1 MKTVVMFSSLLLP
14 PSQTFIKAQAEELQ
28 QFTPYYIGCRRVEG
42 LALPA
47 DRTQVINPGNLIGVA
62 QEAVFKVSGFAPK
75 LYQYVQ
81 QLNPVLI
88 HAQFGLSGALAL
100 PWARSLKIPLL
111 VHYRG
116 ADATINPE
124 HARYSSLNHWIYYR
138 QIEALKRE
146 TRLFL
151 TVSKF
156 IRDKLLE
163 QGFPPEK
170 IRPHYHGVDVT
181 QFCPDPA
188 VSRQPVVLFV
198 GRLTEKKGVQYLIE
212 AMAQV
217 QTILPDTELVMIGE
231 GPLRPELET
240 LAAKQL
246 RRYQFLGVQP
256 QTVVKDWMNRA
267 CLLAAPSVTA
277 SQGDSE
283 GLPNVVLE
291 AQAMGLPVVSTLHA
305 GIPEAVIDGETGFL
319 SPERDVETLADH
331 SLKLLK
337 DADLR
342 RRFSLK
348 GREHVETH
356 FNRHR
361 QTRVLEQIYQDVLQ
375 DQL

>member
-28 QFTPYYIGCRRVEG
+28 QFIPYYIGCRRVEG
-42 LALPA
+42 LSLPA
-47 DRTQVINPGNLIGVA
+47 DRTGVINPGNLSGKT
-62 QEAVFKVSGFAPK
+62 QEALFKLSGFAPK
-75 LYQYVQ
+75 LYRQVQ

-100 PWARSLKIPLL
+100 PWARSLKVPLL
-111 VHYRG
+111 VHFRG
-116 ADATINPE
+116 ADATVKPE
-124 HARYSSLNHWIYYR
+124 HARYSSLNHWVYFRRIA
-138 QIEALKRE
+138 ALKRE

-151 TVSKF
+151 TVSQF

-170 IRPHYHGVDVT
+170 VRPHYHGVDVT
-181 QFCPDPA
+181 HFRPDPTL
-188 VSRQPVVLFV
+188 SRQPVVLFV
-198 GRLTEKKGVQYLIE
+198 GRLTEKKGGEYLIR

-217 QTILPDTELVMIGE
+217 QTILPDTELVMIGD
-231 GPLRPELET
+231 GPLRSELET

-267 CLLAAPSVTA
+267 RLLATPSVTA
-277 SQGDSE
+277 AQGDSE

-291 AQAMGLPVVSTLHA
+291 AQAMALPVVSTLHA
-305 GIPEAVIDGETGFL
+305 GIPEAVIHGETGFL
-319 SPERDVETLADH
+319 SPERDIEGLADH
-331 SLKLLK
+331 SLRLLK
-337 DADLR
+337 DPDLW

-348 GREHVETH
+348 GREHVQAH
-356 FNRHR
+356 FNRHQ
-361 QTRVLEQIYQDVLQ
+361 QTRVLEEIYDGILRN
-375 DQL
+375 